1 MNKENLK
8 KYIFI
13 IILVAIIL
21 IIASIVILSNS
32 SRNTDNNKLKEKLEQ
47 EIKYM
52 DFTLISIANKLN
64 NITYENYELLKEKNN
79 GISKENKDSSNNN
92 QSNQSSQ
99 SSQDDSKNNQSDNS
113 SSSSSNSDSQQSS
126 NNLNEKYEIQQS
138 SILNNK
144 NSTPDW
150 QYIKNEIEI
159 FYSSWPNIIVDL
171 HQNGVNN
178 DDILNFGYEIDN
190 LILNIKN
197 ENKIETISSI
207 SKLYSYIPKYSE
219 QTSNDNDT
227 NKYIYYTKSN
237 IISAYALI
245 EQENW
250 EDMKLKISKSQEYF
264 NNIINDIDR
273 KNKNKINETYVLLNE
288 MNNSTSKKDKDIFYI
303 KYKNLMET
311 IDMI

>member
-21 IIASIVILSNS
+21 IIASIVVLSNS

-47 EIKYM
+47 EIKYI
-52 DFTLISIANKLN
+52 DSTLISIANKLN

-92 QSNQSSQ
+92 QSSQ

-113 SSSSSNSDSQQSS
+113 SNSSSNSNSQQSS
-126 NNLNEKYEIQQS
+126 NNLNEKYEIQQY

-150 QYIKNEIEI
+150 KYIKNEIEI

-190 LILNIKN
+190 LIINIKN

-219 QTSNDNDT
+219 QTSDDNDT

-237 IISAYALI
+237 IISGYALI

-264 NNIINDIDR
+264 NNIINDINR